1 MLRAMFGGT
10 ERLFPPKCI
19 ENTFKAI
26 RSTFRS
32 LEMHSKRRYKIC
44 ICSVVLGQLESFLN
58 YKGFGII
65 FSKSLDVILSFTKK
79 RIIRIFLSVAF
90 SNPKILRFLFLRKT
104 A

>member
-32 LEMHSKRRYKIC
+32 LEMHSRRRYKIC
-44 ICSVVLGQLESFLN
+44 ICSVVLGQLESFRN
-58 YKGFGII
+58 YKRVSMG
-65 FSKSLDVILSFTKK
+65 LTD
-79 RIIRIFLSVAF
+79 R
-90 SNPKILRFLFLRKT
+90 RKT
-104 A
+104 AKKLVDSRKN